1 MCVFTKEAQKKLQL
15 SVAPQTLTSPTMDDE
30 QPPLTATT
38 CAICQ
43 EEQLFHV
50 VTACCKPDA
59 PTGHE
64 PLVCFPCFQSIVR
77 ASQQSLV
84 TCPLCRAVVR
94 HFKKVRAADLRDNTV
109 VLEMQEPV
117 DRLHVRPANEGASD
131 ARVVVVEVP
140 PPPPRMS
147 RPTQPR
153 TSLSL
158 FQQHCLDRESLA
170 DDGVF
175 ADSLRRVEGTVLAEA
190 YRGFVRQRVYQRLAW
205 QRHHGPSVCSILLP
219 ELLRSPAHL
228 VDDDGL
234 CVSCLFPIHFH
245 ARR

>member
-1 MCVFTKEAQKKLQL
+1 
-15 SVAPQTLTSPTMDDE
+15 MDVMHLVDE
-30 QPPLTATT
+30 QPPLTATM
-38 CAICQ
+38 CAICH

-77 ASQQSLV
+77 TTHQSLV

-94 HFKKVRAADLRDNTV
+94 HFRKVLAADLRDNTV

-117 DRLHVRPANEGASD
+117 HRLQEAPLGGNEGTTND
-131 ARVVVVEVP
+131 ARVVVVDVP
-140 PPPPRMS
+140 PVDAPPAARRVS

-153 TSLSL
+153 TTLSL
-158 FQQHCLDRESLA
+158 FQQHFVDRESLA
-170 DDGVF
+170 NDVVF

-190 YRGFVRQRVYQRLAW
+190 YRGFLRQRVYQRLAW

-228 VDDDGL
+228 VDDNGL

-245 ARR
+245 ARRS

>member
-1 MCVFTKEAQKKLQL
+1 
-15 SVAPQTLTSPTMDDE
+15 MDDE
-30 QPPLTATT
+30 QPPLTSTT
-38 CAICQ
+38 CAICH

-64 PLVCFPCFQSIVR
+64 PLICLPCFQSIVR
-77 ASQQSLV
+77 TSDQSFV

-94 HFKKVRAADLRDNTV
+94 YFKKVRAVELRDNTV

-117 DRLHVRPANEGASD
+117 HRLRQVHDGANEGTTND

-140 PPPPRMS
+140 PVDAPPPPRRVS
-147 RPTQPR
+147 RPAQPR
-153 TSLSL
+153 TTLSL
-158 FQQHCLDRESLA
+158 FQQHFVDRESVANDVL
-170 DDGVF
+170 F

-190 YRGFVRQRVYQRLAW
+190 YRGFLRQRVYQRLSW
-205 QRHHGPSVCSILLP
+205 QRHQPHHGPSVCSILLP